1 MRRRPGGVARADA
14 LPRDTSETPPR
25 HFLGSGERLSQAA
38 AAHASRI
45 KCLVS
50 TFRSCG
56 GGGAHLSS
64 ASTDG
69 SIRLW
74 RLVAAG
80 AGRLVIDQHWYLNWA
95 SPPGSPLGWEEMH
108 RRACSEA
115 AQTWRPY
122 VAAGLPLILGEW
134 SLATNP
140 DEHVDMVQKA
150 EALCLLRRAVARRA
164 RSAARSPSR
173 AARGC
178 SGAGGWSS
186 SRRPPRSRKSGQLC
200 TRTCQ
205 LARR

>member
-1 MRRRPGGVARADA
+1 MGRRPGGAALADA
-14 LPRDTSETPPR
+14 LPRDTSGTPPR

-80 AGRLVIDQHWYLNWA
+80 ASEPARL
-95 SPPGSPLGWEEMH
+95 E
-108 RRACSEA
+108 
-115 AQTWRPY
+115 
-122 VAAGLPLILGEW
+122 
-134 SLATNP
+134 SLLLLRTSLRLT
-140 DEHVDMVQKA
+140 
-150 EALCLLRRAVARRA
+150 ALCASLVSHQACDSPGLRPAPAH
-164 RSAARSPSR
+164 
-173 AARGC
+173 
-178 SGAGGWSS
+178 SS
-186 SRRPPRSRKSGQLC
+186 QSLGSV
-200 TRTCQ
+200 
-205 LARR
+205 